1 MDQNQLQA
9 VAQRDQLWASLRMLK
24 PFIDELAAGQFN
36 GTVQERQIVQL
47 LARIVTA
54 ELEFRA
60 ESAGEAPPADEP
72 T

>member
-1 MDQNQLQA
+1 MDPDQMQA
-9 VAQRDQLWASLRMLK
+9 VAQRDQLWASLRMLR

-36 GTVQERQIVQL
+36 GTPQERQIVQL

-60 ESAGEAPPADEP
+60 ENAAEAPPSVEP
-72 T
+72 E

>member
-1 MDQNQLQA
+1 MDPDQMQA
-9 VAQRDQLWASLRMLK
+9 LAQRDQLWASLRMLR

-36 GTVQERQIVQL
+36 GTPQERQIVQL

-54 ELEFRA
+54 ELQFRA
-60 ESAGEAPPADEP
+60 ESGSETPPPGEP